1 LRAILLRMFY
11 TASKEKSL
19 ARFKFLDPRGKAQY
33 KLPGTKLDSGIEGMS
48 VLFKNQVCSPFFL
61 DDLIK
66 TIFHG
71 LGGEINQ
78 SGLWFHFC
86 RVLMLE
92 GCVCGAGCART
103 TAC

>member
-1 LRAILLRMFY
+1 MRAILLRMFY

-78 SGLWFHFC
+78 SGLWFHRC
-86 RVLMLE
+86 RVLML
-92 GCVCGAGCART
+92 GAVSAGPDVP
-103 TAC
+103 